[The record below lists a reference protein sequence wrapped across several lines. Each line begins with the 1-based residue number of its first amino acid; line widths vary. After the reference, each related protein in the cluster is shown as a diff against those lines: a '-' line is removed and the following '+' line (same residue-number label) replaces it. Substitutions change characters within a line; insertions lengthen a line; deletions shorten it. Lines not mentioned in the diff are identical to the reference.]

1 MFVILVNVTIKL
13 RQFKKIHKCL
23 TSCQTTSGAPIGD
36 LIVAFCTHFI
46 SRKSHERAAPNAE
59 QNFLLTQK
67 LSMGGF
73 PFTLSAIRGST
84 RPQPSRPRFTSLVYA
99 RENVSIKQL
108 FISRGSKFSRYKK
121 SLHWTRVKRISSV
134 RCTISDVG
142 IVQQALHA
150 VIVSLLLNVVVARN
164 PKYYLQF
171 THITV

>member
-1 MFVILVNVTIKL
+1 MPNNF
-13 RQFKKIHKCL
+13 R
-23 TSCQTTSGAPIGD
+23 
-36 LIVAFCTHFI
+36 CTDWRPDCCVLYPLHI
-46 SRKSHERAAPNAE
+46 QEKSRKGSAQRWTEFFTDSKTEH
-59 QNFLLTQK
+59 
-67 LSMGGF
+67 GGF

-134 RCTISDVG
+134 RSTTSDVG